1 MIPNTNKSSP
11 VSQDQE
17 MGPMDDTNSTPRY
30 PVSSTAVDEH
40 GEKAI
45 EPMAGHTISVQDPD
59 NPQNWPMHR
68 KVYISAVSVAFAF
81 VV

>member
-1 MIPNTNKSSP
+1 
-11 VSQDQE
+11 
-17 MGPMDDTNSTPRY
+17 MDDTITATPKY
-30 PVSSTAVDEH
+30 PASSTAVDEH